1 MKCIQVVHNVGS
13 DRLTR
18 RFEVSVR
25 VNRLLSRVRHRA
37 QRCVQSRP
45 DHSVVGAFGKDAR
58 PASLSTLV
66 QSFQA
71 VRQYCLHSAILHV
84 GCLGTRSYATL
95 QAAVI
100 HGEGP

>member
-1 MKCIQVVHNVGS
+1 MTCTQTVHNVGS

-25 VNRLLSRVRHRA
+25 ENRHLSRVRHRT
-37 QRCVQSRP
+37 QRYVQSRP
-45 DHSVVGAFGKDAR
+45 DHSVVGALSKDAR

-71 VRQYCLHSAILHV
+71 VRERYLYSAVLHLV
-84 GCLGTRSYATL
+84 CCLGTRSDAT
-95 QAAVI
+95 I
-100 HGEGP
+100 